1 MAEVAVGDSV
11 VVRWRRQD
19 RQRGP
24 RQETRYR
31 IAAGAVGKV
40 ADMVLIEG
48 APWQHITHLRRTH
61 TVVRAGRD
69 YVVDALYR
77 TVGVMPKRIE
87 R

>member
-48 APWQHITHLRRTH
+48 APWQHTSPTGAARIPWCGPVGITWWMRSI
-61 TVVRAGRD
+61 APW
-69 YVVDALYR
+69 A
-77 TVGVMPKRIE
+77 
-87 R
+87 